1 MSEKMKFNPE
11 DMEAEMEAMD
21 QMVAQ
26 LERHGAKIVPDRR
39 NVGAFAY
46 KTQFPFEEEG
56 GVVSIFLSLK
66 DWQTDSDVVIT
77 NMTTLPDSRKG
88 KGLGSRALKYI
99 LDWAAENNLN
109 EVRATQVGQ
118 DQAENFWVKNGFLKV
133 EGNNPTR
140 DFIYRKPTDEAET
153 DSENETAD

>member
-11 DMEAEMEAMD
+11 DMEAEREAMD

-26 LERHGAKIVPDRR
+26 LERHGAKIVPNRKD
-39 NVGAFAY
+39 VSGFVY
-46 KTQFPFEEEG
+46 YVQFPFENDTRTMME
-56 GVVSIFLSLK
+56 VIIK
-66 DWQTDSDVVIT
+66 DRATGADVVIGG
-77 NMTTLPDSRKG
+77 MTTLPDGEKS
-88 KGLGSRALKYI
+88 KGLGSRALQYI
-99 LDWAAENNLN
+99 LNWAAENNLN